1 MIILF
6 FIIFII
12 NCKDNIIKNPSFEN
26 SIQKINYLIGE
37 LIIKLKYLLI
47 LIQERIHYI
56 GIKQIKELK
65 IIN

>member
-12 NCKDNIIKNPSFEN
+12 NCKDNIIKNPSFEEFDSKNKLTYWRINNKTEISSDSYSGKN
-26 SIQKINYLIGE
+26 SLIGS
-37 LIIKLKYLLI
+37 
-47 LIQERIHYI
+47 
-56 GIKQIKELK
+56 KQIKELK